1 MFAPLAITSHSMNQ
15 ERLWAPWRMSYITGG
30 KAPQPAQQEPAAWLE
45 GADRDC
51 FLCRAAA
58 DYADQAAVN
67 EQNLVLSSGV
77 HMLALLNLYPY
88 NNGHL
93 LVAPRRHVGQLA
105 ELTDEEHLEAMHML
119 SRFTERY
126 AEVIKAEGFNIGL
139 NLGRVAG
146 AGVPGH
152 LHWHL
157 VPRWTGDSNFMPVT
171 GDARVI
177 SQSLQELWQAL
188 TSAKED

>member
-1 MFAPLAITSHSMNQ
+1 MDQQRI
-15 ERLWAPWRMSYITGG
+15 WAPWRISYIAGDQALAASG
-30 KAPQPAQQEPAAWLE
+30 PEPTAWRE
-45 GADRDC
+45 GADRHC

-58 DYADQAAVN
+58 SYADEAAARR
-67 EQNLVLSSGV
+67 QNRVV
-77 HMLALLNLYPY
+77 HAGPLMVGLLNLYPY

-93 LVAPRRHVGQLA
+93 LVAPRRHVGQLI
-105 ELTDEEHLEAMHML
+105 ELTDDEHLEAMHTL
-119 SRFTERY
+119 ARFTQLY

-139 NLGRVAG
+139 NLNRPAG

-152 LHWHL
+152 IHWHL

-177 SQSLQELWQAL
+177 SQSLEALWEAIQEK
-188 TSAKED
+188 TN